1 MHFIFLSSPF
11 LSRSTSIH
19 PSFAIFR
26 LKGQMGMGAAPIPGG
41 GTTLLLVCLT
51 PWHGPDILKP
61 SGFSII
67 SSGSLLKHRSLQT
80 FCVSESDGGGKVSLF
95 RTQDTQKKKSAH
107 YYNIIHYYIQNSF
120 FCWLALL
127 QLNIWIKGAWYI
139 FFFLIQFFFFG
150 LNAFFTLLLGK
161 FQPPP
166 RYPDKRKA
174 VWWMM
179 GGLDSN
185 IWFSDNT
192 IQNGRIQKL
201 DKCGES
207 MNCCSPPASLH

>member
-1 MHFIFLSSPF
+1 MHFIFLWISFPF
-11 LSRSTSIH
+11 LSFSTSIH
-19 PSFAIFR
+19 PSFAIFP
-26 LKGQMGMGAAPIPGG
+26 LKGRWEWGLEPIPGG
-41 GTTLLLVCLT
+41 GNTLLLVCLT
-51 PWHGPDILKP
+51 SWHGPDILKP

-80 FCVSESDGGGKVSLF
+80 FCVSESDGGGKPSLF
-95 RTQDTQKKKSAH
+95 RTQDTQKEKSAH

-139 FFFLIQFFFFG
+139 FFFFFD

-166 RYPDKRKA
+166 HYPDKRKA

-185 IWFSDNT
+185 IWFSNNT
-192 IQNGRIQKL
+192 IHNGRIQNL

-207 MNCCSPPASLH
+207 MNCCSPPASVH